1 MKYVSIAKYA
11 LLGISAV
18 VIALFLALG
27 DFDKLTGVD
36 DSWLTLMMNWTYIM
50 VGLASVLAIIFPIF
64 HMVQNP
70 KGALQSLM
78 GLAIVAVVIAI
89 AYAFSEDTPIKTAVE
104 LYDNPASLKLSDT
117 GLFTT
122 YAALGVAILA
132 VVIGEIVNAFK

>member
-27 DFDKLTGVD
+27 EFDKLTGVD